1 MDKAT
6 EVEWWAKVGEKF
18 LIQILVL
25 SVILI
30 LRFHWILFLKL
41 PGRYQMLSC
50 VWLFETPWT
59 VACQSPLSMGILQAR
74 ILEWVAMPSSR
85 GSSQPM
91 AWIKPRSPALQ
102 ADSLASEPPGKP
114 KNTGVGSLSLLQGI
128 FLTQELNQGLIH
140 CRQIFFF
147 FNQISYQGKPRILE
161 RGVSPPGYLPDPWI
175 KPTSLTSPA
184 LTGRFFSTGATWE
197 AP

>member
-41 PGRYQMLSC
+41 PGHYQMLSC

-74 ILEWVAMPSSR
+74 IPEWVAMPSSR

-91 AWIKPRSPALQ
+91 DQTQVSSITSRFFSIWATREAQEYWS
-102 ADSLASEPPGKP
+102 S
-114 KNTGVGSLSLLQGI
+114 SLSPLQGI
-128 FLTQELNQGLIH
+128 FLTQELKQSLIH

-147 FNQISYQGKPRILE
+147 FFLTRWVTRGSQEYW
-161 RGVSPPGYLPDPWI
+161 RGVFLLQGI
-175 KPTSLTSPA
+175 FLTMDQTHVSYISC
-184 LTGRFFSTGATWE
+184 LE
-197 AP
+197 KQIL